1 MNPTTGSVAFVTW
14 RSLDPQRYRVTH
26 PMEKR
31 PYDRSSRPACPECA
45 SGHGDSRIVTR
56 KGKATVT
63 YVCDKCLMTNTGFIF
78 DSSKETPTMSAS
90 SAKTTPAAAAADRS
104 EPMSLARMRRA
115 PTHPGEIFLEEFLE
129 GGARGKQA
137 AAARELGWSANRM
150 NEFVL
155 GKRPLT
161 YEGALDLAE
170 FTKTSPEFWAT
181 LQMRHDLW
189 RVMQARKSTR

>member
-1 MNPTTGSVAFVTW
+1 
-14 RSLDPQRYRVTH
+14 
-26 PMEKR
+26 
-31 PYDRSSRPACPECA
+31 
-45 SGHGDSRIVTR
+45 
-56 KGKATVT
+56 
-63 YVCDKCLMTNTGFIF
+63 
-78 DSSKETPTMSAS
+78 MSAS

-170 FTKTSPEFWAT
+170 LTKTSAEFWAT
-181 LQMRHDLW
+181 LQMRYDLW
-189 RVMQARKSTR
+189 HAMQARKSNR